1 MTQQQPQTTLTEN
14 RVSTN
19 LSHDKTALT
28 ISFDGRQ
35 EQLPQPT
42 KEATDNISALIFLAL
57 SVVFTTAL
65 VTQILLALSL
75 PIISF
80 DRLLSAV
87 VGVALLGIGLHWSI
101 RSRLETSALLFCFSV
116 VAGVVLGRL

>member
-1 MTQQQPQTTLTEN
+1 MVQQQPQTTLTEN

-42 KEATDNISALIFLAL
+42 KEGKDGIGALLFASL
-57 SVVFTTAL
+57 SIAFTTAL
-65 VTQILLALSL
+65 VTQLLLALAL

-87 VGVALLGIGLHWSI
+87 IGVSTLGIGLHWSV
-101 RSRLETSALLFCFSV
+101 RSRLETSALLFCCAA
-116 VAGVVLGRL
+116 VAGVVLGGL

>member
-1 MTQQQPQTTLTEN
+1 MVQQQPQTTLTEN

-35 EQLPQPT
+35 DQLPQPT
-42 KEATDNISALIFLAL
+42 RDDKEGVGALLFTSL
-57 SVVFTTAL
+57 SIAFTTAL
-65 VTQILLALSL
+65 VTQVLLALAL

-80 DRLLSAV
+80 DRLLSVAV
-87 VGVALLGIGLHWSI
+87 GCAVFGLGLHWAV
-101 RSRLETSALLFCFSV
+101 RSRLQTSALLFCSAA
-116 VAGVVLGRL
+116 VAGVVLGGL

>member
-1 MTQQQPQTTLTEN
+1 VVQQQPQTTLTEN

-42 KEATDNISALIFLAL
+42 KEAKDSTSALIFLAL
-57 SVVFTTAL
+57 SVAFTAAL
-65 VTQILLALSL
+65 VTQVLLALSL
-75 PIISF
+75 PIITL

-87 VGVALLGIGLHWSI
+87 VGVSLLGIGLHWSV
-101 RSRLETSALLFCFSV
+101 RSRLDTKAALFCFSV
-116 VAGVVLGRL
+116 VAGVVLGGL